1 MNSTKKTWYS
11 FLSPLTP
18 GHGLARCYRHS
29 SSPPTIPA
37 KNLGAFELMTSIHK
51 KRMLLPM
58 QTTTFNAMKTVNL
71 DVCTSP
77 PPPIHISSTAMRSS
91 VNSTK
96 KTWYS
101 FLSPLTPGHG
111 LARCYRHSSSPP
123 TIPAKN
129 LGAPHTL
136 TPNITNPMPTSC
148 MNVPTNHHAHS
159 GFSYLPTSDGHNL
172 HQQHDGRSLVTPIL
186 HPHLYTLQL
195 TGLSI
200 SNAYSS
206 LLCNATRTF
215 QLHPTAPAFDLYSFL
230 TLEDTYPVST

>member
-1 MNSTKKTWYS
+1 
-11 FLSPLTP
+11 
-18 GHGLARCYRHS
+18 
-29 SSPPTIPA
+29 
-37 KNLGAFELMTSIHK
+37 
-51 KRMLLPM
+51 MLLPM
-58 QTTTFNAMKTVNL
+58 QTTTFNAMNAVNL

-77 PPPIHISSTAMRSS
+77 PPPIHISSTAMRSLA
-91 VNSTK
+91 NSTK

-136 TPNITNPMPTSC
+136 TPNITDPMPTSC
-148 MNVPTNHHAHS
+148 MNAPTNHHAHS

-172 HQQHDGRSLVTPIL
+172 HHQHDGRSLVTPIL

-215 QLHPTAPAFDLYSFL
+215 QLHPTAPTFDLYSFL
-230 TLEDTYPVST
+230 TLEDTYSISIPKLNIYIQQIPHPTHL